1 MVSLKKIMILSVK
14 KGPLHG
20 LKLKALAMTG
30 HDEKDTTGEFSQ

>member
-14 KGPLHG
+14 KGPHG